1 MLLLMAT
8 TSLPAAAQ
16 APNRA
21 AQPPLYFQPD
31 AAAARAAATSP
42 LAPQLRQYQAYTL
55 DLAGLRAA
63 LAAAPLRSNAAAPA
77 LTLGLPMP
85 DGTTRHFRVWEAPL
99 MAPALAARY
108 PALHTYGGQG
118 VENPLAQLSL
128 TVSPRT
134 FAAQVL
140 NADEPRGTAYVQAA
154 AATDAAHYL
163 SYFAQDV
170 LDTPLKGGG
179 CGSGQL
185 EPIFQAPRRR
195 PGGPRGGDD
204 ASTLVAPVG
213 PTLTVYRVYITTT
226 QEYSGTLAARPDVT
240 VQAEVV
246 NIINFVRTIQ
256 ERDLAI
262 TISLVGTKFYRAGD
276 TGNYDQTS
284 DFQMLKQNQLN
295 VSGLAAATTYD
306 YAHLFASSGSGLA
319 FTGVVGNNN
328 PNGGGPYENPA
339 TSSTT
344 AQVNAPL
351 KAGAVSG
358 SAGRTT
364 PAPDYFATSV
374 VAHEMGHQFSA
385 THTANTGQ
393 GACAGNRTAGTAY
406 EPGKGSTIMS
416 YADAGCGTNSIVSRA
431 DPYYHT
437 GSLEQIR
444 TYIESIPAVG
454 TGVASG
460 NSAPTVTVPIN
471 RIIPR
476 STPFKLTATGA
487 DADGDLLR
495 YTWEELDLGPVAD
508 LTTPQVTNDNVP
520 LFRSVLPGTTGATRV
535 FPQLSFLSGSPTSS
549 TSNTERLPTVARTF
563 NLRCTVRD
571 YHAVAGAVAAN
582 TASSIVGGVALS
594 RIVALAVSAANA
606 SPFAV
611 MAPNT
616 VVTWAANTTQ
626 TVTWDGAGTKT
637 SAVNCQTVNV
647 RLSTDGGAT
656 YPVMLAAG
664 VPNVDGAGSVS
675 VTTPTFATTTARVM
689 LEAADN
695 YFFDISDVNFTISA
709 APGGPAISSLSPGS
723 GVAGSTL
730 TISGTGFGTNPAEL
744 SVTVGG
750 VAATITGVTNTVLTV
765 AVPTTAL
772 TGAVVVTRSNSG
784 AANGTANGGVFQV
797 TPVVLSVSPTS
808 GTVGSSVVIS
818 GNSFGGA
825 TRVSF
830 NDVETT
836 SFTVNTAVSANTLTV
851 NVPVGATTGPVV
863 VYTAGGASNA
873 DVIFTVVPFAVASI
887 SPASN
892 ATVVREFTFVSATF
906 NAAAG
911 ATNST
916 LVPIKVSSLQ
926 AGGRKAGATTVSGNA
941 VSFNQTTDFWAGEVV
956 QVSVTPA
963 ALSSAGASPAQ
974 GYVSQFTVRSRTRT
988 GLNAG
993 ANTAV
998 GTAPRY
1004 SAAGDLDGDQDL
1016 DLVVSNSNGTT
1027 GTTVSVLLNNFNSIA
1042 NGNNGTG
1049 TGFTAAATVTVGAGP
1064 QGLVLADLNN
1074 DQQLDLLVASN
1085 GAGRVSV
1092 FQGNGNG
1099 TFTTQTPAALSTF
1112 SVGLATQVAVGD
1124 LNGDGNLDFVVP
1136 EQFSNVGYVLI
1147 GLGDGNFGFV
1157 LSEYT
1162 DLANNVRSVALVD
1175 LNRDGR
1181 LDLVSASATST
1192 NDGTVNLRRGNGDG
1206 TFGGAAAS
1214 GSQDLPAL
1222 GASYVVA
1229 ADLTADGYPDVAC
1242 FRALVAGLQP
1252 INIWLGLAA
1261 GTVSTSPLTSDAN
1274 GQAATLTTAD
1284 YDGDGDLDLFAP
1296 QTGSSA
1302 GTIAI
1307 ISYNFGTGVFDRD
1320 VSSTG
1325 VGTSPYSVVLADFN
1339 NDRALDFLTANTA
1352 GTLGN
1357 NVTLRLAAPAGVPLP
1372 VELVSFTAARTGAH
1386 AVALAWRTATEL
1398 RNAGFVV
1405 ERSPDGLRFDAVSAL
1420 VPGLGTSGAGQAYHA
1435 LDDPAPAAL
1444 LYYRLRQVDEGGSV
1458 KYSPVAVVAAWS
1470 GDAAPAQLLVYPNPA
1485 RLAAFVQLTGRR
1497 APGATVRLFD
1507 ALGRTVRTAPA
1518 PAVGTVLELPLRD
1531 LPAGLYVVRYGT
1543 LSQRLAVE

>member
-1 MLLLMAT
+1 MLLLTAT
-8 TSLPAAAQ
+8 TSLAAAAQ

-63 LAAAPLRSNAAAPA
+63 LAAAPLRGSAAAPA

-85 DGTTRHFRVWEAPL
+85 DGTTQHFRVWEAPL

-170 LDTPLKGGG
+170 LDTPQKGGG

-185 EPIFQAPRRR
+185 EPIFRAPRRR

-226 QEYSGTLAARPDVT
+226 QEYSGTLAIRPDAT

-339 TSSTT
+339 TSSTS

-460 NSAPTVTVPIN
+460 NSAPIVTVPIN
-471 RIIPR
+471 RTIPR

-508 LTTPQVTNDNVP
+508 LTTPQVANDNVP

-549 TSNTERLPTVARTF
+549 ISNTERLPTVARTF

-611 MAPNT
+611 TAPNT
-616 VVTWAANTTQ
+616 AVTWAANTTQ

-656 YPVMLAAG
+656 YPVVLAAG

-730 TISGTGFGTNPAEL
+730 TISGTGFGTNPADL

-765 AVPTTAL
+765 TVPTTAL

-830 NDVETT
+830 NGTETT
-836 SFTVNTAVSANTLTV
+836 AFTVNTGVSPNTITV
-851 NVPVGATTGPVV
+851 VVPAGATSGALV
-863 VYTAGGASNA
+863 VYTAGGASNE
-873 DVIFTVVPFAVASI
+873 DVLFTVAPFAVASI
-887 SPASN
+887 APAPN
-892 ATVVREFTFVSATF
+892 ARSVREFDFVEATF
-906 NAAAG
+906 NAAAN
-911 ATNST
+911 ATNSI
-916 LVPIKVSSLQ
+916 LVPLNVSSLQ
-926 AGGRKAGATTVSGNA
+926 AGGRRAGTTTVTGST
-941 VSFNQTTDFWAGEVV
+941 VSFNPGTDFRAGEVV
-956 QVSVTPA
+956 QVSVTTA
-963 ALSSAGASPAQ
+963 AVSAADVPLAQ
-974 GYVSQFTVRSRTRT
+974 PYVSQFTVRSRART
-988 GLNAG
+988 GQGASANYLTGARPEHVVAGNLNAE
-993 ANTAV
+993 
-998 GTAPRY
+998 
-1004 SAAGDLDGDQDL
+1004 AAL
-1016 DLVVSNSNGTT
+1016 DLVVVNRTDN
-1027 GTTVSVLLNNFNSIA
+1027 TVSILLNNGA
-1042 NGNNGTG
+1042 GTS
-1049 TGFTAAATVTVGAGP
+1049 FTAATGSPIAVGATP
-1064 QGLVLADLNN
+1064 QGAALADLNN
-1074 DQQLDLLVASN
+1074 DGKLDLLVACA
-1085 GAGRVSV
+1085 AGTINVL
-1092 FQGNGNG
+1092 QGNGDG
-1099 TFTTQTPAALSTF
+1099 TFIAQPSLT
-1112 SVGLATQVAVGD
+1112 GLGPVQMVAVGD
-1124 LNGDGNLDFVVP
+1124 LNGDGNLDLVAPVTFG
-1136 EQFSNVGYVLI
+1136 NVGRAVI
-1147 GLGDGNFGFV
+1147 GLGNGGFGFTPSTYDGLAV
-1157 LSEYT
+1157 AARAVALADLNEDGKL
-1162 DLANNVRSVALVD
+1162 DLASANYSNPSNPGNISVRF
-1175 LNRDGR
+1175 
-1181 LDLVSASATST
+1181 
-1192 NDGTVNLRRGNGDG
+1192 GDG
-1206 TFGGAAAS
+1206 TGSFAGGT
-1214 GSQDLPAL
+1214 DLTAL
-1222 GASYVVA
+1222 GANYVVA
-1229 ADLTADGYPDVAC
+1229 ADFTGDGHAD
-1242 FRALVAGLQP
+1242 
-1252 INIWLGLAA
+1252 LASVNTF
-1261 GTVSTSPLTSDAN
+1261 GTGSPLNVWAGVGN
-1274 GQAATLTTAD
+1274 GAFGSPSTLTLSGGGFAYTLSTGD
-1284 YDGDGDLDLFAP
+1284 YDGNGSIELIAP
-1296 QTGSSA
+1296 RSGFGSGA
-1302 GTIAI
+1302 GVDIF
-1307 ISYNFGTGVFDRD
+1307 SYNTASGTFTPATTITAAGFGNQPRYVA
-1320 VSSTG
+1320 
-1325 VGTSPYSVVLADFN
+1325 VVDLN
-1339 NDRALDFLTANTA
+1339 NDRTLDFATANSVGANNTSVSLTAA
-1352 GTLGN
+1352 GGL
-1357 NVTLRLAAPAGVPLP
+1357 PLP

-1435 LDDPAPAAL
+1435 LDDPTPAAL
-1444 LYYRLRQVDEGGSV
+1444 LYYRLRQVDEGGAV

-1507 ALGRTVRTAPA
+1507 ALGRTVRTAQA
-1518 PAVGTVLELPLRD
+1518 PVVGTVLELPLRD
-1531 LPAGLYVVRYGT
+1531 LPAGLYVVRCGT